1 MIAAPTQ
8 ATEPPFSF
16 RPGTIPTVPAT
27 TPAIPAPKPES
38 IPRVPSTPTD
48 VVPPT
53 SFGSTQIQTP
63 SQRAITHPTAAVASP
78 SAPVAA
84 AASNPSPSPRSTP
97 TPISNHHPQPQ
108 SRFQPESN
116 TNSFESNMDNE
127 RSPSH
132 SGHDMTLN
140 MSGDSSLVFGSAR
153 VPVNSSTPYSDATRT
168 KKHSPG
174 HIKRPMNAFMV
185 WSQMERRK
193 ICERTPDLHNAEISK
208 ELGRRWQLLSK
219 DDKQPYIM
227 EAEKLRKMHMIEYP
241 NYKYRPQKKQARS
254 PGAPKGNP
262 NQELD
267 GSDGK
272 NDPTHS
278 TLSNLAINNNNNN
291 NNGTTTAGRK
301 SKRSTSTCQ
310 TGTASKRLKNDTTG
324 DTCKPKYE
332 VNAASDLAEQ
342 LHNNNSTADIKL
354 PSADNLLSFQSSDY
368 LPLSTTVDDVKL
380 RPADQ
385 SPSDA
390 RENISDV
397 VLRFLPLF
405 VNSTDNEDS
414 NGLDST
420 GHSNGNQSTAGLIDT
435 IDPIDSITTR
445 QDLPESMLSY
455 MPYCDDD
462 GNNLLETSDP
472 DRVILLD
479 SLGKPVFESEDNIV
493 NDANLHSASHHVSP
507 FVPDNSDCFADDCVA
522 GGRVGGGSHTVVGGG
537 GVAENTS
544 HPVKFE
550 VQPHNT
556 ICTMN
561 IEIHNSSGLM
571 YGGPDGGHTFQ
582 SDDFN
587 PMPPAAEDSD
597 CSILTASH
605 SPQIGFCGGGG
616 IGGSFVEADAI
627 VNTCTYTPTSQD
639 YAGNV
644 IETHND
650 LNYAAHD
657 NNGALLAYTFEDM
670 PPQPTGSHLEFNT
683 NKYEFASYYKM

>member
-1 MIAAPTQ
+1 
-8 ATEPPFSF
+8 
-16 RPGTIPTVPAT
+16 
-27 TPAIPAPKPES
+27 
-38 IPRVPSTPTD
+38 
-48 VVPPT
+48 
-53 SFGSTQIQTP
+53 
-63 SQRAITHPTAAVASP
+63 
-78 SAPVAA
+78 
-84 AASNPSPSPRSTP
+84 
-97 TPISNHHPQPQ
+97 
-108 SRFQPESN
+108 
-116 TNSFESNMDNE
+116 MDNE

-140 MSGDSSLVFGSAR
+140 MNGDSSLVFGSAR

-254 PGAPKGNP
+254 PGALKGNP

-272 NDPTHS
+272 NDPTHC
-278 TLSNLAINNNNNN
+278 TLSNLAINNNNNNNNN

-332 VNAASDLAEQ
+332 VSAASDLAEQ

-354 PSADNLLSFQSSDY
+354 PSADNLLSFQSSQY
-368 LPLSTTVDDVKL
+368 IPLNTTGDDVKL
-380 RPADQ
+380 PPADQ
-385 SPSDA
+385 SSPSNA

-420 GHSNGNQSTAGLIDT
+420 GHSHGNQSTAGLIDT
-435 IDPIDSITTR
+435 IDPMDPIDSITAR
-445 QDLPESMLSY
+445 QDLSESMLSY

-522 GGRVGGGSHTVVGGG
+522 GGRGGSSGSHSVVGSGGG
-537 GVAENTS
+537 GGENS
-544 HPVKFE
+544 SLPVKFE

-561 IEIHNSSGLM
+561 IEIHNGSGLM

-587 PMPPAAEDSD
+587 PIPPAAEDSD

-605 SPQIGFCGGGG
+605 SPQIGYCGGGGG

-627 VNTCTYTPTSQD
+627 VNTCTYTTTSQD